1 MQAPTN
7 GNVVK
12 DLLSLDDD
20 DTPKASTAGPSS
32 FAEDLLGGLGAD
44 SNGHAA
50 GSAAGGSAAI
60 DLLSLLD
67 DSASA
72 QQPTAAALGA
82 PSQSA
87 LVHTSSSLRFPK
99 EHVIICERG
108 NVVVCDCSGW
118 RLHTGMVPVRD
129 PALLAFTSSSTSCM
143 TCCLTDKTIGAL
155 TFMFRGPP

>member
-12 DLLSLDDD
+12 DLLSLDDDD

-50 GSAAGGSAAI
+50 GPAASGSAAI

-67 DSASA
+67 DSAST
-72 QQPTAAALGA
+72 QQPAAAA
-82 PSQSA
+82 
-87 LVHTSSSLRFPK
+87 
-99 EHVIICERG
+99 
-108 NVVVCDCSGW
+108 
-118 RLHTGMVPVRD
+118 
-129 PALLAFTSSSTSCM
+129 PALRSKA
-143 TCCLTDKTIGAL
+143 
-155 TFMFRGPP
+155 PW

>member
-32 FAEDLLGGLGAD
+32 FAEDLLGGLGVD

-50 GSAAGGSAAI
+50 GPAASGSAAI

-72 QQPTAAALGA
+72 QQPAAAAAAA
-82 PSQSA
+82 PQQSA
-87 LVHTSSSLRFPK
+87 LVCTL
-99 EHVIICERG
+99 
-108 NVVVCDCSGW
+108 SGLQDIP
-118 RLHTGMVPVRD
+118 RLFVQ
-129 PALLAFTSSSTSCM
+129 C
-143 TCCLTDKTIGAL
+143 
-155 TFMFRGPP
+155 

>member
-20 DTPKASTAGPSS
+20 DTPKASAAAAPRS

-50 GSAAGGSAAI
+50 AGLAASDSAAL

-67 DSASA
+67 DSAPSG
-72 QQPTAAALGA
+72 QPADHTPPL
-82 PSQSA
+82 QNA
-87 LVHTSSSLRFPK
+87 LVRVLVAMKLMRASWPACLWCLHKL
-99 EHVIICERG
+99 
-108 NVVVCDCSGW
+108 CSA
-118 RLHTGMVPVRD
+118 P
-129 PALLAFTSSSTSCM
+129 PLAF
-143 TCCLTDKTIGAL
+143 D
-155 TFMFRGPP
+155 

>member
-20 DTPKASTAGPSS
+20 DTPRASATAAPAS

-50 GSAAGGSAAI
+50 AGPAASSSAAV

-67 DSASA
+67 DSAPSGKPAAHAASA
-72 QQPTAAALGA
+72 PPPQN
-82 PSQSA
+82 A
-87 LVHTSSSLRFPK
+87 LVRVQFAVRSMGASWPACLR
-99 EHVIICERG
+99 C
-108 NVVVCDCSGW
+108 
-118 RLHTGMVPVRD
+118 LHKLR
-129 PALLAFTSSSTSCM
+129 PALSLAC
-143 TCCLTDKTIGAL
+143 DVI
-155 TFMFRGPP
+155 